1 MILIFTFINYHNL
14 KFQFNIYFLIVLK
27 FGGLPKRLDR
37 LIDQVRSLQVIKC
50 DIISKIIFTLHAVEI
65 GIVKLYWELFDNVQA
80 IYGSLLFYEF
90 ALNIY
95 LLVASMYIAIVILIN
110 SFKNKTQNTN
120 PPW

>member
-1 MILIFTFINYHNL
+1 M
-14 KFQFNIYFLIVLK
+14 IVLK

-37 LIDQVRSLQVIKC
+37 LIDQVRILQVIKC